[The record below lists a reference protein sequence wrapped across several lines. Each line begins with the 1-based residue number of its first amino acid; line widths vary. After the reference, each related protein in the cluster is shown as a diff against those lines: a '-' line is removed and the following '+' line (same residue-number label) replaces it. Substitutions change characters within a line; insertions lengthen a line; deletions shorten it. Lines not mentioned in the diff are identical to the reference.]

1 MYNIR
6 WYHVLFSSLAIFL
19 VIAFFY
25 YVREILPPFII
36 ALIIAW
42 LLDPLIDRLESRGWP
57 RIFGVIF
64 VFTLFLSVFAVGL
77 FFLIPSVIDQA
88 KQLASDF
95 PDYLIKSREYLT
107 DLFKSYQPIL
117 LRFKL
122 PTTFHDFFTTFEKQ
136 LNSGLTF
143 AVKVLAGWITS
154 NLSKVLWI
162 VIIPIVSF
170 YYLND
175 IDKIKI
181 KLKFLIPEKWRFR
194 TTSIIGRVS
203 GVFTSYMRGLL
214 IVCLIYGVST
224 GVLLSV
230 TSVKYSILI
239 GLIAGLFYAVP
250 YIGTLFTAILA
261 FLVALA
267 THNSASHFPIWLPP
281 AIILLMNQIFD
292 LFISPK
298 VLGKSVGLHPVLSL
312 FAMIA
317 GGQLF
322 GFVGMILA
330 VPLGASVQE
339 IIFEIFPILKKPI
352 NELTEIKRVD
362 ETDKQKNSELE
373 NETITSNNDAGNY
386 A

>member
-25 YVREILPPFII
+25 YVRDILPPFII

-64 VFTLFLSVFAVGL
+64 VFTLFLGVFTIGL

-95 PDYLIKSREYLT
+95 PDYLIKSREYLA
-107 DLFKSYQPIL
+107 DLFNNYQPIL

-143 AVKVLAGWITS
+143 AVRVLTGWITS

-162 VIIPIVSF
+162 IIIPIVSF

-181 KLKFLIPEKWRFR
+181 KLKFLIPEQWRFR
-194 TTSIIGRVS
+194 TTSVISRVS
-203 GVFTSYMRGLL
+203 GVFTNYMRGLL

-224 GVLLSV
+224 GVLLSI

-267 THNSASHFPIWLPP
+267 THNSASHYPIWLPP

-312 FAMIA
+312 FAMLA

-373 NETITSNNDAGNY
+373 NETITSNNDAGNS